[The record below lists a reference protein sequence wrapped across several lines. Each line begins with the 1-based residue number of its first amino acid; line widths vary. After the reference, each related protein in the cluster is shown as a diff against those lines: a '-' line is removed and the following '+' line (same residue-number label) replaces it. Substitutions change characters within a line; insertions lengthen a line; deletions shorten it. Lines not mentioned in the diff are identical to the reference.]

1 MDFGN
6 DLKPKLLPM
15 KLYHG
20 SSSNFTTPDPE
31 RGQRSNHGKGF
42 YTTTDSDTALKFG
55 STLYEFD
62 YQGGKFFNPTTY
74 QFTDEQKQKI
84 GDLYRKVQYKPD
96 EQQVQELIK
105 DLDSD
110 FYRKYGGGSNL
121 IDLFKSISNSYDIRP
136 FLKEIGLGDVQGVQ
150 LDFDNDHTYVVFDP
164 KTLKMTKKTKVE

>member
-20 SSSNFTTPDPE
+20 SSANFTTPDPE
-31 RGQRSNHGKGF
+31 RGRRSNHGKGF
-42 YTTTDSDTALKFG
+42 YTTTDSDTALMFG
-55 STLYEFD
+55 RNLYEFD
-62 YQGGKFFNPTTY
+62 YQGGKFFNPSTY

-84 GDLYRKVQYKPD
+84 AEIIKKSGYND
-96 EQQVQELIK
+96 EEKIKKLIN

-110 FYRKYGGGSNL
+110 FYRKSGGGTNL
-121 IDLFKSISNSYDIRP
+121 IDLFKSITNSYDIRP
-136 FLKEIGLGDVQGVQ
+136 FLNEIGLGDVQGVQ
-150 LDFDNDHTYVVFDP
+150 LDFDKSHTYVVFDP